1 MIKYTL
7 KCDKDHG
14 FESWF
19 QSAAAYD
26 ALAETGHLSC
36 PICGS
41 ASVAKAL
48 MAPAITG
55 GEVAPP
61 LAPPGAPPFAPPGA
75 PRSAPHAGSLVG
87 PPQTPA
93 EAALA
98 ALRRKVEEGSDYV
111 GLGFATEARAIHEG
125 RAPERSI
132 WGEARADEARRLIED
147 GIPVAPLP
155 FLPKSKAN

>member
-1 MIKYTL
+1 MIRYTL
-7 KCDKDHG
+7 KCDKEHG

-19 QSAAAYD
+19 QSAKAYD
-26 ALAETGHLSC
+26 ALAEAGHLSC
-36 PICGS
+36 PMCGS
-41 ASVAKAL
+41 SSVGKAL
-48 MAPAITG
+48 MAPAVTG
-55 GEVAPP
+55 TEIAPP
-61 LAPPGAPPFAPPGA
+61 RAPLA
-75 PRSAPHAGSLVG
+75 G

-98 ALRRKVEEGSDYV
+98 ELRRKVEEGSDYV
-111 GLGFATEARAIHEG
+111 GLGFANEARAIHEG